1 MKWISWS
8 IIALGFLC
16 ANCIDNSTAGTV
28 ANAKSSAFVSAASS
42 SSSLSSSTSST
53 LTNYLW
59 TATQRDGLNSS
70 GTQGDF
76 EADKVVEFLRYVDR
90 VQENIDN
97 CTRGTGVRLPDG
109 EYNTDRFRS
118 QALQAVDR
126 ANFLTRIWRNS
137 ALKAVHESQEFF
149 YVAVRSLLESDDIL
163 FAAGNCYDYKEFKDF
178 EQFCPYAYRDTSEHI
193 HVKDLSIEYKYLT
206 NDSEWFFMAKAK
218 AEELLQHYNKTEG
231 TTTLRHNATS
241 VAETAYDESIIIN
254 YENGHWSLPYF
265 DCGGG
270 NIWMMTYTVP
280 FLGYKNNTYFF
291 KGTSGIDIDLRD
303 VDINQCPEN
312 NETVINSKTTQLMHK
327 ERRNVFAGSDKCPRD
342 STDCKFI
349 PGLGFRRGSYM
360 CVCKKGYY
368 FPDIGVEN
376 RFYNGTEVEQEHD
389 KYLLDKENTWKKI
402 GCIPCGKGCEECSD
416 GRPCVLTHDWTM
428 RTSILIV
435 QCTVISCTTV
445 LLWFTVR
452 FSAVKVVKA
461 ASPALLRIILLGS
474 LILYSPILI
483 SYSEPS
489 DITCAMIPWFNEVGF
504 AIAYCNLLKLCYLLS
519 YRISVVFR
527 VRSAARI
534 RITDRSLIKRL
545 LFIVAVFVGYVTIWT
560 IVDRPRVV
568 NARTLS
574 GLKTNQC
581 SLTWWDH
588 AAAGGEILLLLWGI
602 RLSFIVR
609 KAPSEFNE
617 SKFITWAIY
626 NETLLSMFL
635 NIALIFLQDPANPDL
650 RYIILFVHSQLT
662 TTVVLGLLFGSKMYL
677 VYKYQGKGGKHDSC
691 SSKRTLAVG
700 RTCDKCHKSY
710 IGECHVDAVKKLQ
723 PREPTMDRCDVEVS
737 NQLQSITLSHVKS
750 TTLPTCHDC
759 IITILVP
766 SKIVAPVFKKNVV
779 LCISCVCYPPFPD
792 IIVMIL
798 LYAITFFFPRLHFF
812 LSPATLSGA
821 HPSQSPKV
829 KRDEFQRLYAQLER
843 LKTLN
848 MATGNPH
855 LGETIAAMTDAALA
869 TTSYISAGEEVANII
884 REKSLQVRQE
894 NGLQTHT
901 EEEWL

>member
-504 AIAYCNLLKLCYLLS
+504 AI
-519 YRISVVFR
+519 
-527 VRSAARI
+527 
-534 RITDRSLIKRL
+534 
-545 LFIVAVFVGYVTIWT
+545 
-560 IVDRPRVV
+560 
-568 NARTLS
+568 
-574 GLKTNQC
+574 
-581 SLTWWDH
+581 
-588 AAAGGEILLLLWGI
+588 
-602 RLSFIVR
+602 
-609 KAPSEFNE
+609 
-617 SKFITWAIY
+617 
-626 NETLLSMFL
+626 
-635 NIALIFLQDPANPDL
+635 DPANPDL

-723 PREPTMDRCDVEVS
+723 PREPTMDRCDVE
-737 NQLQSITLSHVKS
+737 
-750 TTLPTCHDC
+750 
-759 IITILVP
+759 
-766 SKIVAPVFKKNVV
+766 
-779 LCISCVCYPPFPD
+779 
-792 IIVMIL
+792 
-798 LYAITFFFPRLHFF
+798 
-812 LSPATLSGA
+812 
-821 HPSQSPKV
+821 
-829 KRDEFQRLYAQLER
+829 DEFQRLYAQLER